1 MAFLLPIPGVFRLSV
16 FLIEGGMDMT
26 FHFNF
31 AQEWP
36 ILILIGLFVGFVVYL
51 AVIGRRNQDKDQDT
65 KKK

>member
-1 MAFLLPIPGVFRLSV
+1 MS
-16 FLIEGGMDMT
+16 

-36 ILILIGLFVGFVVYL
+36 VLILIGLFIGFIIY
-51 AVIGRRNQDKDQDT
+51 AIINGRRNQDKDPNT

>member
-1 MAFLLPIPGVFRLSV
+1 
-16 FLIEGGMDMT
+16 MT

-36 ILILIGLFVGFVVYL
+36 ILVLIGLFLWFFTYL
-51 AVIGRRNQDKDQDT
+51 MVAGRKDRDKDQN

>member
-1 MAFLLPIPGVFRLSV
+1 MS
-16 FLIEGGMDMT
+16 

-51 AVIGRRNQDKDQDT
+51 AVIGRRNQDKDKDT
-65 KKK
+65 NKK